1 MTEVYV
7 GAGSNIEPERH
18 LRAALAS
25 LAESFGV
32 LRVSPVYRNRPV
44 GFDGDDFLN
53 MVIGF
58 DTELE
63 LGEVAAELDRIEG
76 AGGRVRDDRKF
87 APRTLDLDLLLYG
100 DAALEHQGINVPR
113 DEIMRYAF
121 VLRPLA
127 DIAGD
132 RIHPVSGRNFAE
144 LWADFDQSKHALEAV
159 DFFWVSEQ
167 T

>member
-7 GAGSNIEPERH
+7 GAGSNIEPGSH
-18 LRAALAS
+18 LRAALEG

-53 MVIGF
+53 MVVGF
-58 DTELE
+58 DTDLDV
-63 LGEVAAELDRIEG
+63 GEVAAELDRIEA
-76 AGGRVRDDRKF
+76 AGGRVRDGKKF
-87 APRTLDLDLLLYG
+87 GPRTLDLDLLLYG

-113 DEIMRYAF
+113 DEITRYAF

-132 RIHPVSGRNFAE
+132 RIHPVAGRNFAE
-144 LWADFDQSKHALEAV
+144 LWAEFDQSEHTLEVV

>member
-7 GAGSNIEPERH
+7 GAGSNIEPQRH

-58 DTELE
+58 DTEFE

-100 DAALEHQGINVPR
+100 DAALEDQGINVPR

-144 LWADFDQSKHALEAV
+144 LWAGFDQSKHALEAV
-159 DFFWVSEQ
+159 DFFWISEQ